1 MIAVGTEIPP
11 WTMSSVD
18 PAKMKTMA
26 ALLAD
31 PYPIHWDRKATASL
45 GRGERVINQGPL
57 NLGYVVNMLL
67 EWQGPTCL
75 RRLQASFHQ
84 PVFDD
89 ESVTARGIVTA
100 LTTVDGER
108 RAECDVRLDRDGE
121 ALLTGTAVVALLP

>member
-18 PAKMKTMA
+18 PARMKTMA
-26 ALLAD
+26 ALLQD
-31 PYPIHWDRKATASL
+31 PYPIHWDRSATASL

-57 NLGYVVNMLL
+57 NLAYVVNMLL

-75 RRLQASFHQ
+75 RRLQAAFRE

-89 ESVTARGIVTA
+89 DSVTAHGIVTA

-108 RAECDVRLDRDGE
+108 RAECDVRLVRDGE
-121 ALLTGTAVVALLP
+121 SVLTGTAVVALLS